1 MLSTFLQVELEVNME
16 KIELPKLPYAYDA
29 LEPVIS
35 KEILEIH
42 HGKHHQT
49 YVNNL
54 NAALEK
60 YESMQCCS
68 DLSAMVVLMR
78 TIQFNAGGHLNHT
91 FFWESLAPQSEG
103 GGQKPQGE
111 FLTLIE
117 KEFGSFENLVE
128 QLSAKTIAV
137 QGSGWGW
144 LALDKGKN
152 QLVITTTFN
161 QDLVESQGLIPLL
174 CIDVWE
180 HAYYLQYKN
189 VRAEFVKNIWKVVNW
204 KRVAERYEKQ
214 KK

>member
-1 MLSTFLQVELEVNME
+1 MVKF
-16 KIELPKLPYAYDA
+16 ELPKLPYASDA

-35 KEILEIH
+35 KEIIEIH

-60 YESMQCCS
+60 FEQAQASQ
-68 DLSAMVVLMR
+68 DLAAMVVLMN
-78 TIQFNAGGHLNHT
+78 TIEFNAGGHLNHA
-91 FFWESLAPQSEG
+91 FFWESLAPTSAG

-111 FLTLIE
+111 FLKLIE
-117 KEFGSFENLVE
+117 QEFGSFDELV
-128 QLSAKTIAV
+128 QKMSAKTIAV

-144 LALDKGKN
+144 LALDPAKN
-152 QLVITTTFN
+152 RLMITTTFN
-161 QDLVESQGLIPLL
+161 QELVQSQGLKPLL

-189 VRAEFVKNIWKVVNW
+189 VRGEFVKNIWNVVNW
-204 KRVAERYEKQ
+204 KRISERYLQMKQ
-214 KK
+214 